1 MRRMIAAGPPANRPP
16 HIGLELPAASSRWRS
31 WRASALFRNVAISLL
46 LAFTAVP
53 ALSADEPN
61 PSVTLGQFSPAAAR
75 RPAPEVT
82 FTDIEGKPAGFVEFR
97 GKPVVVNLWATWCQP
112 CLREMPSLERLQ
124 EKLGDKLTVAA
135 VSQDRGG
142 EKAVSPFL
150 AKLGLDKVKVYLD
163 PKSEVG
169 KAFGVRG
176 LPTSIVLDAEG
187 CEVGRVEGAA
197 EWDSATM
204 LAVLEPL
211 AKAAATPAQNATA
224 TSGASAPR

>member
-1 MRRMIAAGPPANRPP
+1 VLRG
-16 HIGLELPAASSRWRS
+16 
-31 WRASALFRNVAISLL
+31 VAISLL
-46 LAFTAVP
+46 LMVTAT
-53 ALSADEPN
+53 ATAAAASNDNIA
-61 PSVTLGQFSPAAAR
+61 LGQFSPAET
-75 RPAPEVT
+75 PHPTPEIA
-82 FTDIEGKPAGFVEFR
+82 FTGLDGKPASLADLR

-124 EKLGDKLTVAA
+124 QKLGGRLTVAA

-142 EKAVSPFL
+142 EKTVTPFL

-187 CEVGRVEGAA
+187 REIGRVEGAA
-197 EWDSATM
+197 DWDSDKIRT
-204 LAVLEPL
+204 VLDPL
-211 AKAAATPAQNATA
+211 VKEEAAPA
-224 TSGASAPR
+224 APARTDPR